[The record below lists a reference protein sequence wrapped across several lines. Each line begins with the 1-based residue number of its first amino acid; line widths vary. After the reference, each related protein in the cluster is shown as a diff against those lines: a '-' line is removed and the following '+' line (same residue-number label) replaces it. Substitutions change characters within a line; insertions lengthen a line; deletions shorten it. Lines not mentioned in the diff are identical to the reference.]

1 MSQRL
6 TSTTGAWAKSLTLRV
21 TTTKPCSSAVA
32 AIRPAHWPARP
43 STHCG
48 GARLAGTRCLAPVQ
62 RVSEPRHTN
71 QRTSAHS
78 SRRALQGDM
87 GVREDL
93 VRSSEQSGPER
104 RLRRF
109 SLGLRL
115 YELSCWCDCFSG
127 IHHDFRPAFPGCLMI
142 SSVTFDLAKL
152 SVDGGAVVVPLAKP
166 HLAFKQCAHLSVN
179 GAELLLESHEGREEL
194 VGKVWC
200 VDQLNQD
207 RKSTRLNSS
216 HSDRS
221 RMPSSA

>member
-1 MSQRL
+1 MEQIEEWTAPTEDWCGALQDAYCALGAMSQRL

-32 AIRPAHWPARP
+32 AIRPAHCPARS

-71 QRTSAHS
+71 QRRSAHS

-127 IHHDFRPAFPGCLMI
+127 IHHDFRPAFPGCL
-142 SSVTFDLAKL
+142 SSVRLILRRQAAMPML
-152 SVDGGAVVVPLAKP
+152 MRVPED
-166 HLAFKQCAHLSVN
+166 SWV
-179 GAELLLESHEGREEL
+179 
-194 VGKVWC
+194 
-200 VDQLNQD
+200 
-207 RKSTRLNSS
+207 STI
-216 HSDRS
+216 
-221 RMPSSA
+221 